1 MMQGQHKEILKEL
14 KQGLYDDRLEDFF
27 AGRGE
32 IFTSPRQAVAEASPP
47 VLFASDTE
55 APLAHPKPPQAR
67 AARSE
72 ATPSPG
78 PEILDLDSIP
88 TPPPQRMRTPE
99 PLPVHGIRPTLP
111 GRGTYTF
118 KRPTRDIA
126 VPDPNETGTPPT
138 AGGPPRPRPQQ
149 PRVACRGP
157 APDRC
162 GCRRQETKRGPP
174 GGAAPATTWRR
185 GSLCRPGRQ
194 PPQPHRAPS
203 VPARRATSHAHGR
216 EGRRCRRASHRR
228 PPSYSARVTAGEPGE
243 HAQPG

>member
-1 MMQGQHKEILKEL
+1 MTAWKISL
-14 KQGLYDDRLEDFF
+14 R
-27 AGRGE
+27 AGRDLHLS
-32 IFTSPRQAVAEASPP
+32 SPSCRRGVTAGALRKRYGSTVSASQPPRRARTVRGDPEPRPGNPRSGFHSHPASAEDADARTAACTASGPP
-47 VLFASDTE
+47 SRGAG
-55 APLAHPKPPQAR
+55 P
-67 AARSE
+67 
-72 ATPSPG
+72 TPSSDPRATSRC
-78 PEILDLDSIP
+78 LIP
-88 TPPPQRMRTPE
+88 TR
-99 PLPVHGIRPTLP
+99 PVR
-111 GRGTYTF
+111 R
-118 KRPTRDIA
+118 
-126 VPDPNETGTPPT
+126 PT